1 MQILI
6 FSSEN
11 IEQDKIP
18 SQIRQNAQFD
28 EFLFNKTPHLFLQI
42 NNTNNV
48 NDTTFFSL
56 FLEEDDNIYARFN
69 VFFGEKN
76 NPKTASSPLKMPF
89 GSIEFSEKLS
99 YEHLHFFVS
108 EIQKFCQ
115 GKFKT
120 TPSPSLKV
128 GEQEVPHLFKEG
140 LGVVKITSY
149 PFSYAPEQAHT
160 LTQVL
165 LQQNFTIKNSEI
177 THFIEV
183 NKQKFSENI
192 SPAAQ
197 RRLKKC
203 QKNPNFVF
211 EKYILSDDL
220 DEKRK
225 QLNTCYA
232 IFIENRQRKNY
243 PISIDFESLFR
254 LFCEFPDEHT
264 IFVVK
269 DLTENSSE
277 NSDENSNEISTKIIS
292 FSVAIRINKEILY
305 HFIPADV
312 AGYEAFSPM
321 VFLING
327 MYEFCQK
334 EEIKILD
341 LGISTDNGTPN
352 YGLIRFKKSLGAKS
366 SLKLTFEKE
375 F

>member
-1 MQILI
+1 MQLLI
-6 FSSEN
+6 FSAEN
-11 IEQDKIP
+11 IH
-18 SQIRQNAQFD
+18 QIEHQISQNAKFD
-28 EFLFNKTPHLFLQI
+28 GFLFNKTPHLFLQE
-42 NNTNNV
+42 
-48 NDTTFFSL
+48 NDNHNFFSL
-56 FLEEDDNIYARFN
+56 FLEEKNNIYARFN
-69 VFFGEKN
+69 IFFDEQIREEN
-76 NPKTASSPLKMPF
+76 SIKTAYSPLKMPF
-89 GSIEFSEKLS
+89 GSIEFSENLS
-99 YEHLHFFVS
+99 YENLHFFVN
-108 EIQKFCQ
+108 EIQKFCEE
-115 GKFKT
+115 KFKT
-120 TPSPSLKV
+120 TPSPSLGRRGAKSS
-128 GEQEVPHLFKEG
+128 PPLKEG
-140 LGVVKITSY
+140 LGVVSRVIKITSY
-149 PFSYAPEQAHT
+149 PFSYAQEQAHA

-177 THFIEV
+177 THFLDIT
-183 NKQKFSENI
+183 KQNFSENI

-203 QKNPNFVF
+203 QQNENLIF

-225 QLNTCYA
+225 QLNICYA
-232 IFIENRQRKNY
+232 IFVENRQRKNY

-254 LFCEFPDEHT
+254 LFCEFPEEHN

-269 DLTENSSE
+269 DLS
-277 NSDENSNEISTKIIS
+277 KIIS
-292 FSVAIRINKEILY
+292 FSVAIRINKIILY

-321 VFLING
+321 IFLLNG
-327 MYEFCQK
+327 MYEYCQK
-334 EEIKILD
+334 EQIKILD